1 MENTFLPLIFRM
13 KHIHRWGLMHNTQQ
27 ENLMEHTIEC
37 AFITNYLAIIGNRYF
52 KKNYDVNKLTTCA
65 LFHDI
70 TEVLTGDLPTPVK
83 YFNDDIKNIY
93 GQIESMAAEKLKK
106 HLPNDLLDDY
116 AAYLDKVHLT
126 EEERKLI
133 KIADKLCAYIKCIHE
148 LNAGNKEFHSAYC
161 KMQSE
166 MNNFESEE
174 LHYFL
179 ENCLAAFSLSLHD
192 LKGTLD

>member
-27 ENLMEHTIEC
+27 ENLMEHTVEC

-83 YFNDDIKNIY
+83 YFNDDIRTIY
-93 GQIESMAAEKLKK
+93 GQIEAMAAEKLKK
-106 HLPNDLLDDY
+106 HLPSDLLDDY
-116 AAYLDKVHLT
+116 TAYLDKAHLT
-126 EEERKLI
+126 DEELKLL

-161 KMQSE
+161 KIQNE
-166 MNNFESEE
+166 MNAIESEE
-174 LHYFL
+174 LRYFL
-179 ENCLAAFSLSLHD
+179 DNCLEAFSLSLHD

>member
-13 KHIHRWGLMHNTQQ
+13 KHIQRWGLMHNTQQ
-27 ENLMEHTIEC
+27 ENLMQHTVEC

-52 KKNYDVNKLTTCA
+52 KKNHDVNKLTTCA

-83 YFNDDIKNIY
+83 YFNDDIKTIY
-93 GQIESMAAEKLKK
+93 GQIEAMAAEKLKK
-106 HLPNDLLDDY
+106 HLPSDLLDDY
-116 AAYLDKVHLT
+116 AAYLDKANLT
-126 EEERKLI
+126 DEELKLL

-161 KMQSE
+161 KIQSE
-166 MNNFESEE
+166 MNAIESEE
-174 LHYFL
+174 LRYFID
-179 ENCLAAFSLSLHD
+179 NCLAAFSLSLHD

>member
-1 MENTFLPLIFRM
+1 
-13 KHIHRWGLMHNTQQ
+13 MHNTQQ
-27 ENLMEHTIEC
+27 ENLMEHTLEC

-52 KKNYDVNKLTTCA
+52 NKNHDVNKLTTCA

-83 YFNDDIKNIY
+83 YFNHDIKTIY
-93 GQIESMAAEKLKK
+93 GQIEVVAAEKLKK
-106 HLPNDLLDDY
+106 HLSKDLQDDY
-116 AAYLDKVHLT
+116 TVYLDKAHLT
-126 EEERKLI
+126 DDERKLL

-148 LNAGNKEFHSAYC
+148 LNAGNKEFHSPYC
-161 KMQSE
+161 RIQSE
-166 MNNFESEE
+166 LSTTKSEE

-179 ENCLAAFSLSLHD
+179 DNCLAAFSLSLHD

>member
-27 ENLMEHTIEC
+27 ENLMQHTVEC

-52 KKNYDVNKLTTCA
+52 GKSHDVNKLTTCA

-83 YFNDDIKNIY
+83 YFNDDIKTIY
-93 GQIESMAAEKLKK
+93 GQIEAMAGEKLKK
-106 HLPNDLLDDY
+106 HLPKDLQDDY
-116 AAYLDKVHLT
+116 AVYLDKEHLT
-126 EEERKLI
+126 DEERKVL

-161 KMQSE
+161 KIQGE
-166 MNNFESEE
+166 MNATESEE
-174 LHYFL
+174 LRYFL
-179 ENCLAAFSLSLHD
+179 DNCLAAFSLSLHD

>member
-27 ENLMEHTIEC
+27 ENLMKHTIEC

-52 KKNYDVNKLTTCA
+52 SKNHDVNKLTTCA

-70 TEVLTGDLPTPVK
+70 TEVLTGDLPTK
-83 YFNDDIKNIY
+83 TN
-93 GQIESMAAEKLKK
+93 
-106 HLPNDLLDDY
+106 
-116 AAYLDKVHLT
+116 LT
-126 EEERKLI
+126 DEERKLL
-133 KIADKLCAYIKCIHE
+133 KIADKLCAHIKCIHE
-148 LNAGNKEFHSAYC
+148 LNAGNKEFHSPYC
-161 KMQSE
+161 RIQRE
-166 MNNFESEE
+166 MSATESEE

-179 ENCLAAFSLSLHD
+179 DNCLAAFSLSLYD